1 MAAAD
6 GGASARK
13 EIIQTALIL
22 SGLTAFEFLIAFVWR
37 DVSAAVG
44 ISMETGLFMKNL
56 LFIILTL
63 FKAFYIVAYFM
74 HLKHEIRRLAV
85 TIVLPFLFII
95 WLIIGMMIE
104 GTFWGSRSNPDE
116 QTSAYKV
123 ELVEDLG

>member
-22 SGLTAFEFLIAFVWR
+22 SGLTAFEFLIAFIWK
-37 DVSAAVG
+37 DVGAAIGV
-44 ISMETGLFMKNL
+44 EEEFAKLMKNL

-74 HLKHEIRRLAV
+74 HLKHEIRRLSV

-95 WLIIGMMIE
+95 WLIIGLMLE
-104 GTFWGSRSNPDE
+104 GGYWGAGVDAE
-116 QTSAYKV
+116 QTTLNKV
-123 ELVEDLG
+123 EMVEDNA